1 MRALAGLL
9 LALALGPAAAGGRP
23 VAQPPADAAI
33 AQSNAALVR
42 QAFAAWREGRGS
54 LFDLLHE
61 DVEWVVAGTSPVS
74 GRYGSRQ
81 AFLEQAVAP
90 IGARLATPIAPEVR
104 QVLAQGDA
112 VVVLWDGMAARRD
125 GGIYRNSY
133 AWHLVFDGG
142 RIVRA
147 TAFLDTWA
155 LQRLMED

>member
-112 VVVLWDGMAARRD
+112 VAVLWDGVAPAASVAPTATATRGTWCSRTGASCARRP
-125 GGIYRNSY
+125 SSTP
-133 AWHLVFDGG
+133 G
-142 RIVRA
+142 RCSG
-147 TAFLDTWA
+147 
-155 LQRLMED
+155 

>member
-9 LALALGPAAAGGRP
+9 LALALGPAAAGGGP
-23 VAQPPADAAI
+23 VAQPPADAI

-74 GRYGSRQ
+74 GRYGSQ
-81 AFLEQAVAP
+81 QDFLERAVAP

-112 VVVLWDGMAARRD
+112 VVVLWDGVATRRD
-125 GGIYRNSY
+125 GGVYRNSY

-147 TAFLDTWA
+147 TAWLDTWA
-155 LQRLMED
+155 LQALMQD

>member
-1 MRALAGLL
+1 LPACCWPSRWARPPRAAT
-9 LALALGPAAAGGRP
+9 P
-23 VAQPPADAAI
+23 
-33 AQSNAALVR
+33 S
-42 QAFAAWREGRGS
+42 
-54 LFDLLHE
+54 
-61 DVEWVVAGTSPVS
+61 
-74 GRYGSRQ
+74 Q

-125 GGIYRNSY
+125 GGVYRNSY

>member
-1 MRALAGLL
+1 MRRVAAALVLAFALL
-9 LALALGPAAAGGRP
+9 PAAAGGRP
-23 VAQPPADAAI
+23 VVQPPADAV

-81 AFLEQAVAP
+81 DFLERAVAP
-90 IGARLATPIAPEVR
+90 IGARLATPIAPELR

-112 VVVLWDGMAARRD
+112 VVVLWDGVATRRD
-125 GGIYRNSY
+125 GGVYRNSY

-155 LQRLMED
+155 LQRLMDD